1 MMSSRQQMDFL
12 TANIYVMLYSTDVGT
27 RFVLNV
33 FRMILNKMKEYAQ
46 IVLSD
51 ILCKVTGAFQ

>member
-51 ILCKVTGAFQ
+51 ILFRVTGAFL